1 MKNSVSETKK
11 PGFQGEAGR
20 GFLIAFEGIDG
31 AGKTSQ
37 AKLLCEALT
46 GDGYKVLYLR
56 EPTDGPYGSRIRS
69 LAQEGR
75 DEISP
80 MQEFRLFLED
90 RRQDVAENIKPALEK
105 GCVVVI
111 DRYFY
116 SSIAYQGALGL
127 DPEFINRE
135 NRKIAPCPDLVI
147 YLSIPAD
154 VAPARIEKIR
164 GDSSNLFERLDYLKK
179 VKSLFDAMPYPEIWR
194 VDGANPVE
202 EIHRIIYSR
211 VREMISARKNE

>member
-1 MKNSVSETKK
+1 MQQLE
-11 PGFQGEAGR
+11 
-20 GFLIAFEGIDG
+20 LI
-31 AGKTSQ
+31 
-37 AKLLCEALT
+37 
-46 GDGYKVLYLR
+46 
-56 EPTDGPYGSRIRS
+56 
-69 LAQEGR
+69 
-75 DEISP
+75 
-80 MQEFRLFLED
+80 LED
-90 RRQDVAENIKPALEK
+90 HGRDVAENIRPALEA
-105 GCVVVI
+105 GLVMVI

-194 VDGANPVE
+194 VDGAKPVE
-202 EIHRIIYSR
+202 EIRRIIYSR
-211 VREMISARKNE
+211 VREMLPAHKGDQPAAQKNTENL